1 VTVGA
6 RQAAL
11 RRASALVDL
20 GRVPDAAAVYAG
32 LLREEPDDAG
42 SLCGLSRCL
51 GKLDRTREALDLAER
66 AAALA
71 PDDDWPHRLR
81 SAHLMRLRRPAEA
94 ESAAREA
101 VRLDP
106 LGFAS
111 LLTLFE
117 TQAARHDAAAAAVTA
132 RRIVELFPGH
142 AEAHNCLGRVAML
155 QRGWP
160 AAEAAFE
167 EALRL
172 SPQEPVYQSN
182 LALALERRGR
192 RREALRLFQQAVRT
206 DPGCSTARR
215 QLVLA
220 VDRRVALAGLG
231 GGAAGGLA
239 VVAAR
244 HPHDPVT
251 LLPLPVLLLP
261 AAGLALAV
269 RWWRLRCL
277 DESVRR
283 FYLRE
288 RGRWWPVPA
297 VSVAVFAGIALTF
310 GAVYGATTWL
320 SGSWLLGLAA
330 LAALVLLA
338 RHPGLRLWR
347 RWVVPA
353 LPRRPL

>member
-1 VTVGA
+1 LTAAA

-11 RRASALVDL
+11 RRASALIDL
-20 GRVPDAAAVYAG
+20 DRVQDAAAVYAG
-32 LLREEPDDAG
+32 MLRQEPDDAG

-51 GKLDRTREALDLAER
+51 SKLDRAREALHLAER

-94 ESAAREA
+94 ERAAREA

-117 TQAARHDAAAAAVTA
+117 TQAGRHDAKGAGATA
-132 RRIVELFPGH
+132 RRIREVFPGQ

-155 QRGWP
+155 RRDWS
-160 AAEAAFE
+160 AAQAAFQ
-167 EALRL
+167 EALRV

-192 RREALRLFQQAVRT
+192 RREALWLFQQAVRT
-206 DPGCSTARR
+206 DPGCPSARR

-231 GGAAGGLA
+231 GGVAGGVA
-239 VVAAR
+239 VTAAR
-244 HPHDPVT
+244 HAHEPVT
-251 LLPLPVLLLP
+251 LLALPVLLVP

-269 RWWRLRCL
+269 RWWRLSRL

-297 VSVAVFAGIALTF
+297 VSLALFAGIALAF
-310 GAVYGATTWL
+310 GTVYGVASWL
-320 SGSWLLGLAA
+320 SGSSLLGLAA

-347 RWVVPA
+347 RWVLPA
-353 LPRRPL
+353 FPRRPL